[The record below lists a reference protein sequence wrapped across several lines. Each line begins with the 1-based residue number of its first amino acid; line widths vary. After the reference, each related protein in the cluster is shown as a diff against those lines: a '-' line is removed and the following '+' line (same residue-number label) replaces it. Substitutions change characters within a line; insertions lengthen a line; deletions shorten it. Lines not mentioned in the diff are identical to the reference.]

1 MDRKRLW
8 KAVKGAFVNL
18 LITLGILAV
27 LGLLLLL
34 MKWWFVALSAA
45 ALVVF
50 AVWEEYLY
58 GGK

>member
-1 MDRKRLW
+1 MDWKRLG
-8 KAVKGAFVNL
+8 KAVKKAAVTL

-27 LGLLLLL
+27 LALLLLL

>member
-8 KAVKGAFVNL
+8 KAVKGAFVKL

-27 LGLLLLL
+27 LALLLLL

>member
-8 KAVKGAFVNL
+8 KAVKGASVNL

-27 LGLLLLL
+27 LALLLLL

-50 AVWEEYLY
+50 TVWEEYLY

>member
-34 MKWWFVALSAA
+34 MKWWFVALSAT

>member
-8 KAVKGAFVNL
+8 KAVKGAFVKL

-27 LGLLLLL
+27 LALLALL

-50 AVWEEYLY
+50 AVWEEYRLND
-58 GGK
+58 

>member
-8 KAVKGAFVNL
+8 KAVKGAFVKL